1 MCGESRKHGF
11 EWECRGAILGSTPN
25 SLKDRAWDCVSCET
39 KGIQRDWMPLVNIL
53 RLGASSLGVE
63 NVREVSLPI
72 LV

>member
-1 MCGESRKHGF
+1 
-11 EWECRGAILGSTPN
+11 
-25 SLKDRAWDCVSCET
+25 
-39 KGIQRDWMPLVNIL
+39 MPLVNIL